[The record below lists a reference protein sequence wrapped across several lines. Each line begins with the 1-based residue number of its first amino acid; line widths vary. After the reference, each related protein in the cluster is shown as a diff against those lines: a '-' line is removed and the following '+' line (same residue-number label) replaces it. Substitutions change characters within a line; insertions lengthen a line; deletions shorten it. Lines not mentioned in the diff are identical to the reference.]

1 MNTTHE
7 PVAGNW
13 YAEKTGKLFIVKLV
27 SLKKGVVEN
36 VMLEHLDGSRTI
48 ITKND
53 WQDIRM
59 NFPGADK
66 KNTSAAYKS

>member
-13 YAEKTGKLFIVKLV
+13 YAHKSGKLFKVKLV
-27 SLKKGVVEN
+27 SHKNHVLEN
-36 VMLEHLDGSRTI
+36 IMLEYLDGSRTI
-48 ITKND
+48 ITNKD
-53 WQDIRM
+53 WQELRT

-66 KNTSAAYKS
+66 KNTKAAYEK

>member
-13 YAEKTGKLFIVKLV
+13 YAHKSGKLFKVKLV
-27 SLKKGVVEN
+27 SLKNNVVDSI
-36 VMLEHLDGSRTI
+36 MLEHIDGSRTV

-53 WQDIRM
+53 WQELRM
-59 NFPGADK
+59 NFPGANK
-66 KNTSAAYKS
+66 KNTKAAYES